1 MDAVTRA
8 WSSFVALLADLVGS
22 VSILALLSL
31 LAATLVA
38 LGWYFWPWRLPL
50 RRGSGGGSRRGERGI
65 GYRGRFRLGRVRWR
79 LRWRRKRRGEQTD
92 EPVEQSDD
100 LVPDVPAATLALSA
114 DQLAA
119 AGRYK
124 EAVRERLRAILRD
137 LIERGIL
144 PPSPGWTVM
153 ELAAAAGRTRPALA
167 VPMAGAAGV
176 FSEIWYGLRP
186 ATAADDA
193 AMRGHATA
201 IAAAVATSAGRNGE
215 SQQTVRASTS

>member
-8 WSSFVALLADLVGS
+8 WSSFVAVLADLVGG
-22 VSILALLSL
+22 VTILVLLSL
-31 LAATLVA
+31 LVATLVA
-38 LGWYFWPWRLPL
+38 LGWYFWPWRLTL
-50 RRGSGGGSRRGERGI
+50 RRGSGGGSRRGERGT
-65 GYRGRFRLGRVRWR
+65 GHRGRFRLGRLRWR
-79 LRWRRKRRGEQTD
+79 LRWRRKRRGEKAD
-92 EPVEQSDD
+92 EPVELNDD
-100 LVPDVPAATLALSA
+100 LVPDVPAATLVLSA

-153 ELAAAAGRTRPALA
+153 ELAATAARTRPALA
-167 VPMAGAAGV
+167 APMAGAAGV
-176 FSEIWYGLRP
+176 FAEIWYGLRP

-201 IAAAVATSAGRNGE
+201 IAAAVATPAGRDGE
-215 SQQTVRASTS
+215 SQQPLRASTS

>member
-1 MDAVTRA
+1 MDGVTRA
-8 WSSFVALLADLVGS
+8 WSHFVALLADAVGG
-22 VSILALLSL
+22 VTVLALLSL

-38 LGWYFWPWRLPL
+38 LGWYFWPWRFTL
-50 RRGSGGGSRRGERGI
+50 RRGGRRGGRRERGV
-65 GYRGRFRLGRVRWR
+65 GHRGKFRLGRLRWR
-79 LRWRRKRRGEQTD
+79 LRWRRKRRGDQPE
-92 EPVEQSDD
+92 EAVELAAD
-100 LVPDVPAATLALSA
+100 LVPDVPAVALTLSA

-153 ELAAAAGRTRPALA
+153 ELAATAGRIRPALA
-167 VPMAGAAGV
+167 PPMAGAAGV

-201 IAAAVATSAGRNGE
+201 IAAAVATPADLDGETRQASAA
-215 SQQTVRASTS
+215 RAS